1 MLPPDA
7 NGEAPP
13 HWSVDFWVANVD
25 AAAAKVTELG
35 GTVVVPPQ
43 DVPNTGLRQ
52 AVVTDP
58 QGATLS
64 LTQPPGA

>member
-1 MLPPDA
+1 M
-7 NGEAPP
+7 
-13 HWSVDFWVANVD
+13 DFWVANVD
-25 AAAAKVTELG
+25 AAATKVTELG
-35 GTVVVPPQ
+35 GKVVVPPQ